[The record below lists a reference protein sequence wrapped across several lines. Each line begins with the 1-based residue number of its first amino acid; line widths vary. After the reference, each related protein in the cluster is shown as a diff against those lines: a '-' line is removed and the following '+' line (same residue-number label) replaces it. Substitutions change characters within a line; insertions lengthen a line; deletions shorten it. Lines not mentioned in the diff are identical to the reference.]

1 MLCICYVEGC
11 GVLKSGDLGQHGGGQ
26 LVPGVV
32 VSGGSRLLGCWVR
45 GLEEIEQSQLGGKE
59 VETGLNRPQ
68 QNRTARNLGRSH
80 RQQEW
85 GKSQGRQAC
94 RIQEFKVSDMELVQG
109 AQGQGF
115 PRVSYGGCRVV
126 ISFGGEEGEGR
137 GSLWDGWLSGRTRW
151 RPHLSLLEDFI
162 GLSRSS
168 GGHHDR
174 GGKEGSKGE

>member
-11 GVLKSGDLGQHGGGQ
+11 EVLKSGDLGQHGGGQ

-32 VSGGSRLLGCWVR
+32 VSGGSRLLGCFH
-45 GLEEIEQSQLGGKE
+45 LGRKE

-68 QNRTARNLGRSH
+68 QSRTARNLGRSH

-94 RIQEFKVSDMELVQG
+94 RIQEFKVPDMELVQG